1 MGQWFLSEKGEERE
15 KKRIWRRNIKKMSER
30 IIVGLDIGTTKICAV
45 VGEVHPDGVEIIGM
59 GSHPSDGLRKGV
71 VINIENTVHSIKE
84 AVEEAETMAGCEISA
99 AYTGIAGGHV
109 KGFNFPGVIGLKEKE
124 VTQQDID
131 RVIEAASAVAIP
143 MDREVIHTL
152 VQEFIVDDQD
162 GIIDPLGMSGVR
174 LEAKVHIVTGA
185 VTSAQNII
193 KCANRAGL
201 DVSDI
206 VLQPLASSEAV
217 LSKEERNLGAA
228 LIDFGGG
235 TTDMVVFSRGAIKHT
250 SVLALGGENLTYD
263 IAVGLRTP
271 KLEAE
276 KIKIK
281 YGCALRSL
289 IGKDETVEVP
299 GVGGR
304 TSRTLSRQILG
315 EILEPRVE
323 EIFSLVYGEL
333 ERSGYEDRIT
343 SGVIITGGSSELT
356 GVSEMA
362 EQIFNA
368 PARIGYAEGIT
379 GLAEVVNKPMYAT
392 AVGLVLYGAKV
403 GKKAKKFR
411 IRDANIFNRIM
422 NRMKKWFKDVV

>member
-1 MGQWFLSEKGEERE
+1 MG
-15 KKRIWRRNIKKMSER
+15 MD

-45 VGEVHPDGVEIIGM
+45 VGEVRPEGLEIIGM
-59 GSHPSDGLRKGV
+59 GSHPSEGLRKGV
-71 VINIENTVHSIKE
+71 VINIENTVNSIK
-84 AVEEAETMAGCEISA
+84 AAIEEAETMAGCEIGSVYA
-99 AYTGIAGGHV
+99 GIAGGHIEGV
-109 KGFNFPGVIGLKEKE
+109 NKPGVIALKEKE
-124 VTQQDID
+124 VTKKDIE
-131 RVIEAASAVAIP
+131 RVIETASAVAVP

-162 GIIDPLGMSGVR
+162 GIMDPLGMSGVR

-201 DVSDI
+201 DVYDI
-206 VLQPLASSEAV
+206 VLESLASSEAV
-217 LSKEERNLGAA
+217 LSKEERNLGVA

-235 TTDMVVFSRGAIKHT
+235 TTDLALFSRGAIKHT
-250 SVLALGGENLTYD
+250 SVLALGGDNLTYD

-281 YGCALRSL
+281 YGAALSSM
-289 IGKDETVEVP
+289 IGKDETIEVP

-304 TSRTLSRQILG
+304 KPRTLSRQILG

-323 EIFSLVYGEL
+323 EIFTLIYQELV
-333 ERSGYEDRIT
+333 RSGYDELAS
-343 SGVIITGGSSELT
+343 SGVVVTGGSAELP
-356 GVSEMA
+356 GISEMA

-368 PARIGYAEGIT
+368 PARVGYPEEIN
-379 GLAEVVNKPMYAT
+379 GLVDLINKPMYAT
-392 AVGLVLYGAKV
+392 AVGLVLYGAKTY
-403 GKKAKKFR
+403 KQKKKFR
-411 IRDANIFNRIM
+411 IRDSNIFHLVM
-422 NRMKKWFKDVV
+422 ARMKRWFKDIV

>member
-1 MGQWFLSEKGEERE
+1 MG
-15 KKRIWRRNIKKMSER
+15 MD

-45 VGEVHPDGVEIIGM
+45 VGEVRPDGLEIIGI
-59 GSHPSDGLRKGV
+59 GTHPSEGLRKGV
-71 VINIENTVHSIKE
+71 VINIENTVDSIK
-84 AVEEAETMAGCEISA
+84 AAIEEAETMAGCEIGSVYA
-99 AYTGIAGGHV
+99 GIAGGHIEGV
-109 KGFNFPGVIGLKEKE
+109 NKPGIIALKEKE
-124 VTQQDID
+124 VTKKDIE
-131 RVIEAASAVAIP
+131 RVIETASAVAVP

-162 GIIDPLGMSGVR
+162 GIVDPLGMSGVR

-201 DVSDI
+201 DVYDI
-206 VLQPLASSEAV
+206 VLESLASSEAV

-235 TTDMVVFSRGAIKHT
+235 TTDLALFSKGAIKHT
-250 SVLALGGENLTYD
+250 SVLALGGDNLTYD

-281 YGCALRSL
+281 YGSALSSL
-289 IGKDETVEVP
+289 IGKDETIEVP

-304 TSRTLSRQILG
+304 KPRTLSRQILG

-323 EIFSLVYGEL
+323 EIFTLIYQELV
-333 ERSGYEDRIT
+333 RSGYDELAS
-343 SGVIITGGSSELT
+343 SGVVVTGGSAELP
-356 GVSEMA
+356 GISEMA
-362 EQIFNA
+362 EQIFSA
-368 PARIGYAEGIT
+368 PARVGYPEEID
-379 GLAEVVNKPMYAT
+379 GLVDLINKPMYAT
-392 AVGLVLYGAKV
+392 AVGLVLYGAKTY
-403 GKKAKKFR
+403 KQKKKFR
-411 IRDANIFNRIM
+411 IRDSNIFHLVM
-422 NRMKKWFKDVV
+422 ARMKRWFKDIV